1 MKIKLKFVL
10 VLLLFFHLGYSQLSN
25 FTLNVTATNET
36 CPNDGALNF
45 NVTNTV
51 AGSTIVYSIYLFP
64 NLTTPISVLSANS
77 LSGLGAGTYRVVAT
91 QSLGNQSGTQFQDA
105 LIEDDV
111 VDLTYQVTSQKEI
124 CGSDGVITVTEL
136 TGDAIQFELFSG
148 PEIRP
153 LQTSNVFTGLPDGT
167 YLVRAFDACGEGVVQ
182 THTVQNASPA
192 LDFELIAP
200 AAVGCTNVS
209 IGFSFTLVSPT
220 GAVKYPLQI
229 QTTVYPPTGGT
240 VVTNSTLNS
249 GNQFATIVQLYSQ
262 QPYNYSFTIV
272 DGCGISYTLN
282 GTINNLSTNVFYTL
296 LNVSCTTKIIKFSNV
311 SALQLISAPAGYPNA
326 LPENLTSQI
335 ISGGY
340 ISQPL
345 PVGTYVFNATG
356 LCGGQATY
364 TVEIQSQDFPPYSF
378 VYGLTCNQGS
388 LAFYNVTQIVL
399 VSAPPTYIGILPYD
413 FTATINNANI
423 AVLEDLPAGTYVFNV
438 VDVCLNPTTI
448 TATINPVNLSPTFE
462 VLKSCINDK
471 GSLKI
476 TGAGQMNSV
485 QLIAAPSN
493 YVGTLP
499 QNFTSLIISNN
510 QFTLNN
516 LPSGNYVFTVT
527 NACDAPSTITI
538 AIPDYQETIHIEET
552 PNCGSFDV
560 QVEYSDNSTSLNTF
574 WLQKFYP
581 LSNSWGHPGTG
592 VLYANG
598 DNPTPLNSYLLP
610 NNATTYNLIFTG
622 QFRVMKKHQQFETGI
637 SLPQNCLQVLY
648 EFEYDG
654 QPDIID
660 IYSISCNT
668 TFEVVVNAVG
678 LGPLLYRITTKNGLP
693 FLVQN
698 GTSNLFTGLAAA
710 VYNFQVEDVC
720 GNILNNSFEVNI
732 PNPLEI
738 TPSTICQGQP
748 VSLSVPNFDFLQYQ
762 WWKGNNTTT
771 ILSTTNS
778 LVFNPFNAS
787 TDAGTYYVST
797 VYNGNSNS
805 CLNSVLS
812 FTISS
817 EGFNPQA
824 GNDASLSYC
833 GNQEI
838 IDLFSLLQGNFTT
851 DGEWQEVTS
860 SGMLSGFYW
869 DSSMVLPGVYQF
881 KYRVDGNCYLF
892 DEALIN
898 IEIKAVP
905 NAPVASVNPILCDGQ
920 ELNLY
925 ASTIPNASYSW
936 SGPNNFSS
944 TQQNP
949 QINPISAAVNGI
961 YIVKAIVNGCES
973 GTSSTEVIVN
983 PLPEFELEKA
993 CVGSRF
999 LLTAIVVNDSFDA
1012 TLATYNWTGP
1022 NGFIETGNPIDIT
1035 GNEAGDY
1042 ALEVT
1047 NNVGCLDSK
1056 TINVLGTYCEIP
1068 NVITPNNDGFNDTF
1082 DLSGFDVAKLEIYNR
1097 YGRKVYE
1104 KENYLKDWYG
1114 QNNNDGLLPESTY
1127 YFLITLNDGTTKTGW
1142 VLVSGV
1148 K

>member
-1 MKIKLKFVL
+1 MKIRLKFVL
-10 VLLLFFHLGYSQLSN
+10 VLLMSFHFGYSQLSN

-36 CPNDGALNF
+36 CTDNGELNF
-45 NVTNTV
+45 AVSNTV
-51 AGSTIVYSIYLFP
+51 PGSTIVYSIYLLP
-64 NLTTPISVLSANS
+64 NLTTPISVLSSNS

-91 QSLGNQSGTQFQDA
+91 QSLGNQSGSQFQDA
-105 LIEDDV
+105 IIEDDV
-111 VDLTYQVTSQKEI
+111 VDLTYQVTSQKEV
-124 CGSDGVITVTEL
+124 CGSDGAITVTEL
-136 TGDAIQFELFSG
+136 TGDAVQFELFDG
-148 PEIRP
+148 PILKP
-153 LQTSNVFTGLPDGT
+153 LQSSNVFTGLPSGT
-167 YLVRAFDACGEGVVQ
+167 YQVRAFDACGEGVVQ
-182 THTVQNASPA
+182 THTVQTANPA
-192 LDFELIAP
+192 LEFDLLEP
-200 AAVGCTNVS
+200 AASGCTTVTV
-209 IGFSFTLVSPT
+209 GFSFALVSPT
-220 GAVKYPLQI
+220 GIIKYPLQI
-229 QTTVYPPTGGT
+229 QTTVYPLTGGT

-249 GNQFATIVQLYSQ
+249 GNQFVTTIPLYQQ

-282 GTINNLSTNVFYTL
+282 GTINNVSTTVFYSL

-335 ISGGY
+335 VSGGY
-340 ISQPL
+340 SSQPL

-356 LCGGQATY
+356 LCGGQETY
-364 TVEIQSQDFPPYSF
+364 TVQIQSQDFPPYSF

-399 VSAPPTYIGILPYD
+399 VSAPSGYGGILPYD
-413 FTATINNANI
+413 FTATINTANV
-423 AVLEDLPAGTYVFNV
+423 AVLQNLPAGIYVFNV
-438 VDVCLNPTTI
+438 VDICLNPSVI
-448 TATINPVNLSPTFE
+448 TATINPVNLPPTFE

-476 TGAGQMNSV
+476 LGAGQLNSV
-485 QLIAAPSN
+485 QLISAPSE
-493 YVGTLP
+493 YVGVLP
-499 QNFTSLIISNN
+499 QNFTSLIITNN

-538 AIPDYQETIHIEET
+538 EIPDYQETIQVEET

-560 QVEYSDNSTSLNTF
+560 LVQYTDNSTSLNTF

-592 VLYANG
+592 ILYANG
-598 DNPTPLNSYLLP
+598 DNPSPLNSYLLTS
-610 NNATTYNLIFTG
+610 NATTFNLTFTG
-622 QFRVMKKHQQFETGI
+622 QFRVIKKHQQFETGL
-637 SLPQNCLQVLY
+637 SLPQNCLQVVH

-654 QPDIID
+654 EPDIID

-678 LGPLLYRITTKNGLP
+678 LGPLLYRITLKNGQP
-693 FLVQN
+693 FVIQN

-720 GNILNNSFEVNI
+720 GNILNSSFEVNI

-762 WWKGNNTTT
+762 WWKGTNTTI

-778 LVFNPFNAS
+778 LIFNSFNAS

-797 VYNGNSNS
+797 VYNGNPNS

-817 EGFNPQA
+817 QGFNPQA

-833 GNQEI
+833 GTQGTL
-838 IDLFSLLQGNFTT
+838 DLFSLLQGNFTT
-851 DGEWQEVTS
+851 DGTWQEVTS
-860 SGMLSGFYW
+860 SGMLSGSNW
-869 DSSMVLPGVYQF
+869 DSSSVVDGIYQF
-881 KYRVDGNCYLF
+881 TYRVDGNCDLF
-892 DEALIN
+892 DESLIN
-898 IEIKAVP
+898 IEIKPIPDVP
-905 NAPVASVNPILCDGQ
+905 IASLDPVLCNGQ
-920 ELNLY
+920 VLNLY
-925 ASTIPNASYSW
+925 ASTVQNASYSW
-936 SGPNNFSS
+936 LGPNNFSS
-944 TQQNP
+944 TEQNP
-949 QINPISAAVNGI
+949 QISSISSTINGV
-961 YIVKAIVNGCES
+961 YTVKALVNGCES
-973 GTSSTEVIVN
+973 GTSSVTVVVN
-983 PLPEFELEKA
+983 ALPEFNLEKA
-993 CVGSRF
+993 CVNSRF
-999 LLTAIVVNDSFDA
+999 LLTAVVVNNSFDT
-1012 TLATYNWTGP
+1012 TLATFNWTGP
-1022 NGFIETGNPIDIT
+1022 NGFTSTGNPIDIT

-1042 ALEVT
+1042 SLEVT
-1047 NNVGCLDSK
+1047 NDNGCIDSK
-1056 TINVLGTYCEIP
+1056 TIPILGTYCEIP
-1068 NVITPNNDGFNDTF
+1068 NVITPNNDGFNDAF
-1082 DLSGFDVAKLEIYNR
+1082 DLSGFDVTKLEIYNR

-1127 YFLITLNDGTTKTGW
+1127 YFLITLNNGSTKTGW
-1142 VLVSGV
+1142 VLVCGV

>member
-1 MKIKLKFVL
+1 MKIRLKFVL

-36 CPNDGALNF
+36 CPSNGALNF

-51 AGSTIVYSIYLFP
+51 PGSTIVYSIYLFP

-105 LIEDDV
+105 IIEDDV

-124 CGSDGVITVTEL
+124 CGSDGVITVTEI
-136 TGDAIQFELFSG
+136 TGDAVQFELFSG

-153 LQTSNVFTGLPDGT
+153 LQSSNIFTGLPAGT
-167 YLVRAFDACGEGVVQ
+167 YQVRAFDACEEGVVQ
-182 THTVQNASPA
+182 THTVQSANPA
-192 LDFELIAP
+192 LQFTMITP
-200 AAVGCTNVS
+200 AASGCTTLTV
-209 IGFSFTLVSPT
+209 GFGFELVSPT
-220 GAVKYPLQI
+220 GIIKFPLQI

-249 GNQFATIVQLYSQ
+249 GLQFATTIPLYQQ

-282 GTINNLSTNVFYTL
+282 GTVNNISSNVFYSL
-296 LNVSCTTKIIKFSNV
+296 LNVSCSTKIIRFSNV
-311 SALQLISAPAGYPNA
+311 SALELISAPAGYPNT

-335 ISGGY
+335 VLGGY
-340 ISQPL
+340 ASQPL

-356 LCGGQATY
+356 LCGGQGTY
-364 TVEIQSQDFPPYSF
+364 TVQIQAQDFPPYSF

-399 VSAPPTYIGILPYD
+399 VSAPSGYQQTLPYD
-413 FTATINNANI
+413 FSDTINSANV
-423 AVLEDLPAGTYVFNV
+423 AVLQNLPSGTYVFNV
-438 VDVCLNPTTI
+438 VDVCLNPSVI
-448 TATINPVNLSPTFE
+448 TATINPVNLPPTFE
-462 VLKSCINDK
+462 VLKSCINGK

-476 TGAGQMNSV
+476 IGAGQLNSV
-485 QLIAAPSN
+485 QLITAPTN
-493 YVGTLP
+493 YIGTLP
-499 QNFTSLIISNN
+499 QDFSSLIIPNN
-510 QFTLNN
+510 QFTLND
-516 LPSGNYVFTVT
+516 LPPGNYDFTVT

-538 AIPDYQETIHIEET
+538 TIPNYQESINVQEI

-560 QVEYSDNSTSLNTF
+560 QVQYSDNSTSANTF

-581 LSNSWGHPGTG
+581 LFNSWGHPGTG

-610 NNATTYNLIFTG
+610 NNTTTYNLTFTG
-622 QFRVMKKHQQFETGI
+622 QFRVIKKHQQFETGN
-637 SLPQNCLQVLY
+637 SLPQNCLQIVH

-678 LGPLLYRITTKNGLP
+678 LGPLLYRITLKNGQP

-720 GNILNNSFEVNI
+720 GNILNSSFEVNI

-748 VSLSVPNFDFLQYQ
+748 VSLTVPNFDFLQYQ
-762 WWKGNNTTT
+762 WWKGTNTST
-771 ILSTTNS
+771 ILSTTNT
-778 LVFNPFNAS
+778 LVFNPFNAA
-787 TDAGTYYVST
+787 TNAGTYYVSI
-797 VYNGNSNS
+797 VYNGNPNS

-824 GNDASLSYC
+824 GNDVSLSFC
-833 GNQEI
+833 GNQGI
-838 IDLFSLLQGNFTT
+838 LDLFSLLQGNFTT
-851 DGEWQEVTS
+851 DGTWQEVTT
-860 SGMLSGFYW
+860 SGMLSG
-869 DSSMVLPGVYQF
+869 SSWNSSTVLPGTYQF
-881 KYRVDGNCYLF
+881 AYRVDGNCDLF
-892 DEALIN
+892 DESLVTL
-898 IEIKAVP
+898 EIKPIP
-905 NAPVASVNPILCDGQ
+905 NVPVASVDPVLCNGQ
-920 ELNLY
+920 QLNLF
-925 ASTIPNASYSW
+925 ATPVSNATYSW

-944 TQQNP
+944 TLQNP
-949 QINPISAAVNGI
+949 QISSISASLNGI
-961 YIVKAIVNGCES
+961 YSVKAIVNGCES
-973 GTSSTEVIVN
+973 GSSSVEVIVN

-993 CVGSRF
+993 CVDSRF
-999 LLTAIVVNDSFDA
+999 LLTAFVLNDSFDA
-1012 TLATYNWTGP
+1012 TLATFNWTGP
-1022 NGFIETGNPIDIT
+1022 NGFNETGNPIDIT
-1035 GNEAGDY
+1035 GNDAGDY
-1042 ALEVT
+1042 MVEVINDT
-1047 NNVGCLDSK
+1047 GCLDSK
-1056 TINVLGTYCEIP
+1056 TITVLGTFCEIP
-1068 NVITPNNDGFNDTF
+1068 NVITPNDDGFNDTF

-1114 QNNNDGLLPESTY
+1114 QNNNDGLLPGSTY
-1127 YFLITLNDGTTKTGW
+1127 YYLITLNDETTKTGW
-1142 VLVSGV
+1142 VLVAR
-1148 K
+1148 